1 MESGAYKV
9 DGSDAVG
16 IGQLTFHID
25 FVALVGA
32 DVIGLELHLRSC
44 AVDFRPRNFVVGAT
58 GERKQRNAEAK
69 FAEGKIPVHE
79 DRFGIVKVKEI
90 NVSERC
96 RGLRVN
102 MELMRQR
109 MVSLWNALIKVQSVP
124 PVAEMI

>member
-25 FVALVGA
+25 FVALVGT

-44 AVDFRPRNFVVGAT
+44 TVDFRPRNFVVGAT

-69 FAEGKIPVHE
+69 LAEGKIPVHE
-79 DRFGIVKVKEI
+79 DRFGIVKVKEKI
-90 NVSERC
+90 VDSR
-96 RGLRVN
+96 
-102 MELMRQR
+102 
-109 MVSLWNALIKVQSVP
+109 
-124 PVAEMI
+124 